1 MMEPSSSQFNEE
13 QLIKDLRALVADA
26 EALLMA
32 TANTSGDKLAE
43 IRTKAE
49 ASLRAAKVTMADAQ
63 VDVLAKAKE
72 AATATNHFVQ
82 ENPWRSVGLAASIGV
97 IVGLLLGRR

>member
-1 MMEPSSSQFNEE
+1 MEPSSSQFNEE
-13 QLIKDLRALVADA
+13 QLIKDLRALAADA

-82 ENPWRSVGLAASIGV
+82 ENPWRSVGLAASVGV

>member
-1 MMEPSSSQFNEE
+1 MESSSSQFNEE
-13 QLIKDLRALVADA
+13 QLIKDLRALAADA

>member
-1 MMEPSSSQFNEE
+1 MEPSSSQFNEE

>member
-1 MMEPSSSQFNEE
+1 MEPSSSQFNEE
-13 QLIKDLRALVADA
+13 QLIKDLRALAADA

-63 VDVLAKAKE
+63 VGVLAKAKE

>member
-13 QLIKDLRALVADA
+13 QLIKDLKALAADA

>member
-1 MMEPSSSQFNEE
+1 MEPSSSQFNEE
-13 QLIKDLRALVADA
+13 QLIKDLKALAADA

-82 ENPWRSVGLAASIGV
+82 ENPWRSVGLAASVGV

>member
-72 AATATNHFVQ
+72 AFQSFCA
-82 ENPWRSVGLAASIGV
+82 RKSLALSWF
-97 IVGLLLGRR
+97 GR

>member
-13 QLIKDLRALVADA
+13 QLIKDLRALAADA

>member
-1 MMEPSSSQFNEE
+1 MEPSSSQFNEE
-13 QLIKDLRALVADA
+13 QLIKDLKALAADA

>member
-1 MMEPSSSQFNEE
+1 MEPSSNQFNEE
-13 QLIKDLRALVADA
+13 QLIKDLKALAADA

-82 ENPWRSVGLAASIGV
+82 ENPWRSVGLAASVGV

>member
-1 MMEPSSSQFNEE
+1 MEPSANQFNEE
-13 QLIKDLRALVADA
+13 QLIKDLKALAADA

-82 ENPWRSVGLAASIGV
+82 ENPWRSVGLAASVGV

>member
-1 MMEPSSSQFNEE
+1 MEPSSNQFNEE
-13 QLIKDLRALVADA
+13 QLIKDLRALAADA

>member
-1 MMEPSSSQFNEE
+1 
-13 QLIKDLRALVADA
+13 
-26 EALLMA
+26 MA

-82 ENPWRSVGLAASIGV
+82 ENPWRSVGLAASVGI

>member
-1 MMEPSSSQFNEE
+1 MESSSSQFNEE
-13 QLIKDLRALVADA
+13 QLIKDLRALAADA

-82 ENPWRSVGLAASIGV
+82 ENPWRSVGLAASVGI

>member
-1 MMEPSSSQFNEE
+1 MESSSSQFNEE
-13 QLIKDLRALVADA
+13 QLIKDLKALAADA

>member
-1 MMEPSSSQFNEE
+1 MEPSSSQFNEE
-13 QLIKDLRALVADA
+13 QLIKNLKSLAADA

-49 ASLRAAKVTMADAQ
+49 ASLRSAKVTMADAQ

-82 ENPWRSVGLAASIGV
+82 ENPWRSVGLAASVGV